1 VAASPPQNPGATVRT
16 LLTSYEKRQLSQLR
30 RGGAVAKA
38 LNAALRRHLHRDPQ
52 SLTRRELAELID
64 EIAEHAPVQANRSLA
79 YMKAFFSWAVGR
91 GYLEVNPAAT
101 VSPPAREVARERS
114 PGLLELVR
122 IWRACERMGYPFG
135 SAIQLLILTAMR
147 REEVGAMSIDELELD
162 RDALPAVWVLPA
174 DRSKNSRAIRVPLS
188 PLATAMLAKA
198 LASRPPGSQPVFTT
212 TGQRSISGWSKAKAR
227 LDGLIAADGAPQL
240 APWRLHDLR
249 RSFATLAC
257 DELQID
263 PAVADRCLNH
273 VGSSTRSTIARVYGR
288 GEMFAQRDAALRAW
302 GALIEEALA
311 RSGLAKPE

>member
-1 VAASPPQNPGATVRT
+1 LQDPGATVRT
-16 LLTSYEKRQLSQLR
+16 LLSSYKKRQLAQLR
-30 RGGAVAKA
+30 RGDAAAQA
-38 LNAALRRHLHRDPQ
+38 LNAALRRHLHRDPH

-64 EIAEHAPVQANRSLA
+64 QIAERAPIQANRSLA

-114 PGLLELVR
+114 PGLQELVR

-135 SAIQLLILTAMR
+135 SAIQLLMLTAMR
-147 REEVGAMSIDELELD
+147 REEVGAMSVDELELD
-162 RDALPAVWVLPA
+162 RDALPVVWILPA

-188 PLATAMLAKA
+188 PLASAMLSKA
-198 LASRPPGSQPVFTT
+198 LASRPPGSRLVFTT
-212 TGQRSISGWSKAKAR
+212 TGQRSISGWSKAKAQ
-227 LDGLIAADGAPQL
+227 LDGLIATDGAPRL
-240 APWRLHDLR
+240 AAWRLHDLR

-273 VGSSTRSTIARVYGR
+273 VGSSTRSMIARVYGR
-288 GEMFAQRDAALRAW
+288 GEMFAQRDVALRAW
-302 GALIEEALA
+302 GALIDAALG
-311 RSGLAKPE
+311 RTSPAKPK